1 VIDEGYIKF
10 DCRWT
15 ESPPLDGDV
24 VEEIIKWRRPLFD
37 AGLVGHFAD
46 IGIGFGNISMR
57 SNTPGRFIITGTQ
70 TGHLAELSGAHLA
83 EVTDYDIQGN
93 SLFCRGPVR
102 ASSES
107 LTHAAIYELDP
118 ELNAVVHVHS
128 DALWQALR
136 DTVPTTDAAI
146 PYGTPEMAQEFRR
159 LYRHTDFASAG
170 LAVMAGHEGG
180 LISIGH
186 DLARAA
192 SRFLDRDYST
202 SSMATGV
209 SRNR

>member
-1 VIDEGYIKF
+1 MIDEGYTKF
-10 DCRWT
+10 DCQWT
-15 ESPPLDGDV
+15 HSPSLEGDV

-37 AGLVGHFAD
+37 AGLVGHYAD
-46 IGIGFGNISMR
+46 IGIGFGNISVR
-57 SNTPGRFIITGTQ
+57 SKSPVRFIITGTQ

-83 EVTDYDIQGN
+83 EVTGYDIPGN
-93 SLFCRGPVR
+93 SLICRGPVR

-107 LTHAAIYELDP
+107 LTHAAIYELDA
-118 ELNAVVHVHS
+118 ELNAVAHVHS

-136 DTVPTTDAAI
+136 DTVPTTNAAV
-146 PYGTPEMAQEFRR
+146 PYGTPEMAEEFRR
-159 LYRHTDFASAG
+159 LYRDTDFASTG

-180 LISIGH
+180 LISTGR
-186 DLARAA
+186 DLAQAA
-192 SRFLDRDYST
+192 GRLLDPGYST